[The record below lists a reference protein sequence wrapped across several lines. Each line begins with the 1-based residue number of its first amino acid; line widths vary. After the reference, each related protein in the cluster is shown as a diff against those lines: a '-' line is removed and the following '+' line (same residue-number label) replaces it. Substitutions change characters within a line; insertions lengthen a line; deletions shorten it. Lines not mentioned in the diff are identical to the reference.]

1 MEIHF
6 LNVLQSSVGLLV
18 GGVIGLGFGMIQD
31 AARRRHEKLL
41 QTGKLKNGWSIMP
54 GSGARI
60 AYLLIALLVI
70 QVICPLLFEAGTQW
84 WVSGGLAAGYGWS
97 LLQNILRQRKA
108 NRT

>member
-6 LNVLQSSVGLLV
+6 IDVLKSAIGLLA
-18 GGVIGLGFGMIQD
+18 GGVIGLGFGTIQD
-31 AARRRHEKLL
+31 AARRRHAKRE
-41 QTGKLKNGWSIMP
+41 QEGKLKDGWAIIP

-70 QVICPLLFEAGTQW
+70 QVVCPLLFEAGTQW

-97 LLQNILRQRKA
+97 LLQNILRLRKA

>member
-6 LNVLQSSVGLLV
+6 VDVLQSAVGLLV
-18 GGVIGLGFGMIQD
+18 GGVIGLGFGMVQD

-41 QTGKLKNGWSIMP
+41 LDGKLKDGWSIMP

-60 AYLLIALLVI
+60 AYLLIALLAI
-70 QVICPLLFEAGTQW
+70 QVICPLLFVAGTQW